1 MAAYRYHF
9 LDGSSHIQERQ
20 MAHRNPWLRIG
31 FDAWLLGLEAS
42 FTVGLRALKMMS
54 GGRAAEAEARRM
66 ISEKIDAGQSLQAKA
81 LTGGL
86 GMTAPSAAAKT
97 LKHYRRKVRANR
109 RRLAK

>member
-1 MAAYRYHF
+1 
-9 LDGSSHIQERQ
+9 

-31 FDAWLLGLEAS
+31 FDAWALGIEAS
-42 FTVGLRALKMMS
+42 LTMSLRAMKIMA
-54 GGRAAEAEARRM
+54 GGPAAETEARRM
-66 ISEKIDAGQSLQAKA
+66 VSEKIEAGQALQTKA

-86 GMTAPSAAAKT
+86 GTTAPGAAAKT